1 MGVVRG
7 PNGTTCSGYICVY
20 GKKEF
25 ILTRGGGE
33 SRQKMQNFYVLVFSA
48 LCLFMCLVL
57 ISRTQSNNREL
68 TSVAMADNSK
78 VFANDKAT
86 G

>member
-1 MGVVRG
+1 MAQLAVAA
-7 PNGTTCSGYICVY
+7 CSYNHG
-20 GKKEF
+20 GKEF
-25 ILTRGGGE
+25 AEKTLDRKCKTLCT
-33 SRQKMQNFYVLVFSA
+33 SLYVP
-48 LCLFMCLVL
+48 CLFMRLVS

-68 TSVAMADNSK
+68 TSVAMADDSK